1 MDGGISSDRHHG
13 SRAGHPHHA
22 RGRAGVLDVAVEAG
36 SQATLRGDGRSR
48 ARRGPTVARGPTRGR
63 AVSEGTEPEVIA
75 RPDLDAVL
83 AEDKTKELIEEFES
97 EAKTRTFTGLWD
109 GVVTALAVATTLFA
123 LYYAAAGAEIPMTN
137 VVLVPSFRILGQTIT
152 TPQIYVMIFLTSIL
166 ILTFLLY
173 PMHPRFI
180 KSVNVVDVALIGAS
194 IAITAY
200 VFLNFETVIYRVNSP
215 NQTDFVFG
223 VIAILTVLEAGRR
236 TIGWHL
242 PAIGLAAIAYAY
254 FADFMPGPFRGPPK
268 DLDDIVSNQYLGL
281 DGMLGTPLQ
290 VAATFIILFTIYG
303 AILEYTGAGKFYVDL
318 AFALTGRRPTGAAR
332 TVTIASFLLGT
343 VSGSGVATTVTLG
356 SITYPMLK
364 RAGHDRESSGAI
376 LSAGGIGAVIS
387 PPVLGPAAFLMA
399 EILGISYLQVVIMAM
414 MPTILYYLGIL
425 LMIEVDARRLGA
437 RDIALDAPGFWEL
450 TKRYWYQYTSLFAII
465 VFLVAGL
472 STITAIFWS
481 IIVAILVSYIRK
493 ETSLTPPK
501 LVRALAGGTKQVLSV
516 AATTAVAGIAVGI
529 LLQTGLGLK
538 ISSLIL
544 TLGFGN
550 LIATL
555 VVSGIVLW
563 VLGLSLPIT
572 ATYLVAVPTVVPAL
586 ITLGVPAP
594 AAHMFVFYYAVL
606 SEVSP
611 PVALSPFAAAAIT
624 GGNPYKTM
632 MLTWKYA
639 LPCFLV
645 PFMFTQPDGLAILWT
660 GVTIPQALLASVSAA
675 IGITAL
681 VAGVGGYLLRPTN
694 LVERGLLILGGV
706 LLVAPG
712 LAADIAGLTLFAIA
726 VALQGTPRLLAR
738 LATRRPA

>member
-1 MDGGISSDRHHG
+1 
-13 SRAGHPHHA
+13 
-22 RGRAGVLDVAVEAG
+22 
-36 SQATLRGDGRSR
+36 
-48 ARRGPTVARGPTRGR
+48 
-63 AVSEGTEPEVIA
+63 
-75 RPDLDAVL
+75 
-83 AEDKTKELIEEFES
+83 
-97 EAKTRTFTGLWD
+97 
-109 GVVTALAVATTLFA
+109 
-123 LYYAAAGAEIPMTN
+123 
-137 VVLVPSFRILGQTIT
+137 
-152 TPQIYVMIFLTSIL
+152 
-166 ILTFLLY
+166 
-173 PMHPRFI
+173 
-180 KSVNVVDVALIGAS
+180 
-194 IAITAY
+194 
-200 VFLNFETVIYRVNSP
+200 
-215 NQTDFVFG
+215 
-223 VIAILTVLEAGRR
+223 
-236 TIGWHL
+236 
-242 PAIGLAAIAYAY
+242 
-254 FADFMPGPFRGPPK
+254 MPGPFRGPPK
-268 DLDDIVSNQYLGL
+268 DLDDNLSNQYLAL
-281 DGMLGTPLQ
+281 AGMLGTPLQ

-364 RAGHDRESSGAI
+364 RAGHDRESS
-376 LSAGGIGAVIS
+376 
-387 PPVLGPAAFLMA
+387 
-399 EILGISYLQVVIMAM
+399 
-414 MPTILYYLGIL
+414 
-425 LMIEVDARRLGA
+425 
-437 RDIALDAPGFWEL
+437 
-450 TKRYWYQYTSLFAII
+450 
-465 VFLVAGL
+465 
-472 STITAIFWS
+472 
-481 IIVAILVSYIRK
+481 VAILVSYIRT

-501 LVRALAGGTKQVLSV
+501 LIRALAGGTKQVLSV

-544 TLGFGN
+544 SLGFGN
-550 LIATL
+550 LVATL

-660 GVTIPQALLASVSAA
+660 GVTIPEALLASVSAA

-681 VAGVGGYLLRPTN
+681 VAGVGGYLLRPTSLIERAL
-694 LVERGLLILGGV
+694 LVFGGV

-712 LAADIAGLTLFAIA
+712 LLADIAGLTL
-726 VALQGTPRLLAR
+726 
-738 LATRRPA
+738 